1 MSRSGIRPRR
11 NRKTPVLRS
20 LIRETTLHASD
31 LIAPMFLVSG
41 SERREP
47 IASMPGQ
54 SRVSVDLAVTDAE
67 QLVGLGVPAVLLFGI
82 PDHKDARGSAAYD
95 AQAPVQQAVRALK
108 SRFHD
113 DLLVITDVCLCEY
126 TDHGHC
132 GILNGTVDGMRRPQV
147 PDGYL
152 LNDET
157 LELLGR
163 IANSHAESGVD
174 LVAPSGMVD
183 GMVGSIRLALDG
195 AGFESVG
202 IIAYSVKYRSA
213 FYGPFR
219 DAAAGTPSSGDRA
232 SHQMDPANAREA
244 LREAQLDVSEGADM
258 LMVKPGLAY
267 LDIVRRLR
275 ERIPGIPLVAYNV
288 SGEYAMIKAAA
299 SAGWLDERPV
309 VLEILTGMRRA
320 GADAIIT
327 YHAADVATWLR
338 EESR

>member
-1 MSRSGIRPRR
+1 
-11 NRKTPVLRS
+11 
-20 LIRETTLHASD
+20 
-31 LIAPMFLVSG
+31 
-41 SERREP
+41 
-47 IASMPGQ
+47 
-54 SRVSVDLAVTDAE
+54 
-67 QLVGLGVPAVLLFGI
+67 
-82 PDHKDARGSAAYD
+82 
-95 AQAPVQQAVRALK
+95 VQQAVRALK